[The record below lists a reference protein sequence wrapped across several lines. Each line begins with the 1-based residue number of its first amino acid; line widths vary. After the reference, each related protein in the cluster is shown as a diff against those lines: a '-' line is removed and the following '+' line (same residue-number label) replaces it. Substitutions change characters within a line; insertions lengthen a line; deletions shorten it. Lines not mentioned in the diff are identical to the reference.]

1 MNVQEPNMPP
11 KTLIVQIHVSALFST
26 CSLYQPTHNIEVQQ
40 TRLYPSST
48 NCPIQAVRH
57 HHMRPRMGCSGML
70 RFYWVCNCPWAF
82 LLIGN
87 PLTAISGC
95 FGMFGR
101 NLSAVV
107 SKYNLHTKLHTLT
120 PDKLNIEKN
129 MKPKTWVTHHQ
140 SQMLFGWSGLQCRPD
155 TSALQ
160 VGRLIEGNGHMTG
173 WWECAPFSSTLSLS
187 LGEKTCLNRERQ
199 NMQKSKNEGKH
210 PFA

>member
-1 MNVQEPNMPP
+1 MSKSRKCRQKHSLYKYMS
-11 KTLIVQIHVSALFST
+11 QHFSILT

-87 PLTAISGC
+87 LWLFWNVWTQ
-95 FGMFGR
+95 F
-101 NLSAVV
+101 V
-107 SKYNLHTKLHTLT
+107 SHCLKIQLAHKTTHVDTRQTQHWK
-120 PDKLNIEKN
+120 KN
-129 MKPKTWVTHHQ
+129 MKPKTWVAHHQ

-160 VGRLIEGNGHMTG
+160 VGRSIEGNGHMTG
-173 WWECAPFSSTLSLS
+173 WWQCAPFSSTLSLS
-187 LGEKTCLNRERQ
+187 LGEKTYLNRERQ
-199 NMQKSKNEGKH
+199 YMQKSTNEGKH

>member
-57 HHMRPRMGCSGML
+57 HHMRPRMGCAGML

-87 PLTAISGC
+87 PLTAISDC

-101 NLSAVV
+101 NLSALV
-107 SKYNLHTKLHTLT
+107 SKYNLHAKLHTLT
-120 PDKLNIEKN
+120 PDKLNIEK
-129 MKPKTWVTHHQ
+129 KTWNLKPELHITSRRCFLDGVAANAGPTHQ
-140 SQMLFGWSGLQCRPD
+140 PY
-155 TSALQ
+155 
-160 VGRLIEGNGHMTG
+160 
-173 WWECAPFSSTLSLS
+173 
-187 LGEKTCLNRERQ
+187 K
-199 NMQKSKNEGKH
+199 
-210 PFA
+210 